1 MFSFAFEPPL
11 APETVEE
18 NNMLDKLV
26 VSKNNNEENRR
37 LGSFLMTTA
46 TGALSVLAF
55 ALVYSLF
62 TYNLALG
69 NDNLNLSALVAPVT
83 IAEQAPPPEQ
93 TAQQRPQTAVTT
105 VNNLPTRR
113 ENMLRVDET
122 PLKPPTNVSVAQNQQ
137 MARPNSRFTLDN
149 SDSNL
154 SSASSGAT
162 ERGNGTS
169 SGPTS
174 GISDSLKPT
183 VVESAKNDAVEPP
196 PALKTTP
203 KPSTVT
209 PEKKIVSGG
218 VVNGKAIN
226 LVIPV
231 YSAAAKAVHA
241 AGRVEVQVMINEY
254 GRVVSTNA
262 VSGHPLLAP
271 AAVSA
276 ARASKFTP
284 TLLSNQRVKVTGII
298 VYNFKAQ

>member
-1 MFSFAFEPPL
+1 
-11 APETVEE
+11 
-18 NNMLDKLV
+18 MLDKLV
-26 VSKNNNEENRR
+26 VSKNNDVENRR
-37 LGSFLMTTA
+37 LGSFLLTTT
-46 TGALSVLAF
+46 TGALSILTF

-62 TYNLALG
+62 TYNSALG
-69 NDNLNLSALVAPVT
+69 NDNLHLSALVAPVT

-93 TAQQRPQTAVTT
+93 PAQQKPQAVAAT

-149 SDSNL
+149 SDSNP
-154 SSASSGAT
+154 SAAGSGAI
-162 ERGNGTS
+162 ERGNGGTG
-169 SGPTS
+169 SGQMS
-174 GISDSLKPT
+174 GISGLLKPT
-183 VVESAKNDAVEPP
+183 VVETAKNDAVEPP
-196 PALKTTP
+196 PVLKTAP
-203 KPSTVT
+203 KPPIVA

-226 LVIPV
+226 LVVPA

-241 AGRVEVQVMINEY
+241 AGRVEVQVMINED
-254 GRVVSTNA
+254 GRVVSA
-262 VSGHPLLAP
+262 SVVSGHPLLTP
-271 AAVSA
+271 AALSA
-276 ARASKFTP
+276 ARSSKFTP